1 MEETLKEMDSLK
13 AEHKEALTDEE
24 RDKIKSRTERLEA
37 RREQIDKLIQKM
49 SENRE
54 SQER

>member
-13 AEHKEALTDEE
+13 AEHKEALTDEDK
-24 RDKIKSRTERLEA
+24 DKIKSRTERLEA

>member
-1 MEETLKEMDSLK
+1 MDETLKEMDSLK
-13 AEHKEALTDEE
+13 AEHKEALTDEDK
-24 RDKIKSRTERLEA
+24 DKIKSRTERLEA